1 MRFCLACVAALTTL
15 SVFGESRPSVDVHDL
30 ALVPAVRSFR
40 IGDKPLPSEGYRIRI
55 GADGKASV
63 EAADEAGRFYAGVTL
78 RQLGDVKGPLEI
90 EDWPEYAWRGA
101 LVDESRHFFG
111 EKAMKR
117 IIEWMSYYKMNVL
130 HWHLTDS
137 QGWRIESELY
147 PELNKAGATRPRPDY
162 CKWNVDYEVGPT
174 PCEFYTKA
182 QIRDIVKFAAE
193 RHVTIMPEIDFP
205 GHSRAFNFAFPEL
218 YCLGKQAFIRKL
230 LWDDTHR
237 HTEVICLGNDKV
249 IEMCENLIAE
259 AVDLFP
265 CKVIHI
271 GGDECVT
278 NTWGQCAKC
287 QARIRNEQLGD
298 ERGLQRWFIR
308 RMAAAAAKKGRR
320 IAGWDEMMSADPPKD
335 AIMQN
340 WHAQALGVKAAAAGF
355 DVIMSPNV
363 DTYLDY
369 QQGIP
374 DDSHTYPGFA
384 TDTYLPW
391 WRVLAFD
398 PMKGV
403 DPKYR
408 ARVKGAEACNWS
420 NCTPTEEELLWKM
433 WPRQCAF
440 AEAVWTAAKRP
451 DAKSFARRV
460 KPHLAKMLQDGI
472 VSAPLLE
479 PAKIIFDTDMYTD
492 FDDAGA
498 LALLHAMADE
508 GWCEILATISCTRG
522 NASVAACEVIN
533 GFYGRGDIPVGCAMT
548 GPDRKD
554 DAHFGTYG
562 HLLKSYPN
570 AFKYADSS
578 QAPAALDVYRR
589 VLSAQPDKSV
599 TLCSV
604 GFLNN
609 VAELLEKEPELFA
622 RKIKVWYVMGC
633 TPNGREYNIYR
644 DVPAAKTA
652 LAKCPVPIVYAD
664 FDYGKRVLTGLPLT
678 QGKDG
683 ANPVKDVYRR
693 RLGGAA
699 EGHPSWDLTA
709 VLAAVRGVGFFAKA
723 ERGRYEIVDDKGT
736 SVWHPD
742 PNGRDCRLAEDL
754 PYKRVGEILDSWMM
768 REPKAK

>member
-1 MRFCLACVAALTTL
+1 MSKMIVFFMLAPLAAT
-15 SVFGESRPSVDVHDL
+15 SL
-30 ALVPAVRSFR
+30 ADEPLLVPQVRSFKASDR
-40 IGDKPLPSEGYRIRI
+40 ALPSEGYRIRI
-55 GADGKASV
+55 GADGKAAV

-193 RHVTIMPEIDFP
+193 RHVTIMPEVDFP

-287 QARIRNEQLGD
+287 QARIRNEKLGD

-374 DDSHTYPGFA
+374 G
-384 TDTYLPW
+384 
-391 WRVLAFD
+391 
-398 PMKGV
+398 
-403 DPKYR
+403 
-408 ARVKGAEACNWS
+408 
-420 NCTPTEEELLWKM
+420 
-433 WPRQCAF
+433 
-440 AEAVWTAAKRP
+440 
-451 DAKSFARRV
+451 
-460 KPHLAKMLQDGI
+460 
-472 VSAPLLE
+472 
-479 PAKIIFDTDMYTD
+479 
-492 FDDAGA
+492 
-498 LALLHAMADE
+498 
-508 GWCEILATISCTRG
+508 
-522 NASVAACEVIN
+522 
-533 GFYGRGDIPVGCAMT
+533 
-548 GPDRKD
+548 
-554 DAHFGTYG
+554 DAHT
-562 HLLKSYPN
+562 
-570 AFKYADSS
+570 
-578 QAPAALDVYRR
+578 
-589 VLSAQPDKSV
+589 
-599 TLCSV
+599 
-604 GFLNN
+604 
-609 VAELLEKEPELFA
+609 
-622 RKIKVWYVMGC
+622 
-633 TPNGREYNIYR
+633 
-644 DVPAAKTA
+644 
-652 LAKCPVPIVYAD
+652 
-664 FDYGKRVLTGLPLT
+664 
-678 QGKDG
+678 
-683 ANPVKDVYRR
+683 
-693 RLGGAA
+693 
-699 EGHPSWDLTA
+699 
-709 VLAAVRGVGFFAKA
+709 
-723 ERGRYEIVDDKGT
+723 
-736 SVWHPD
+736 
-742 PNGRDCRLAEDL
+742 
-754 PYKRVGEILDSWMM
+754 
-768 REPKAK
+768 

>member
-193 RHVTIMPEIDFP
+193 RHVTIMPEVDFP

-287 QARIRNEQLGD
+287 QARIRNEKLGD

-460 KPHLAKMLQDGI
+460 KPHLAKMLKDGI

-508 GWCEILATISCTRG
+508 GWC
-522 NASVAACEVIN
+522 
-533 GFYGRGDIPVGCAMT
+533 
-548 GPDRKD
+548 
-554 DAHFGTYG
+554 
-562 HLLKSYPN
+562 
-570 AFKYADSS
+570 
-578 QAPAALDVYRR
+578 
-589 VLSAQPDKSV
+589 
-599 TLCSV
+599 
-604 GFLNN
+604 
-609 VAELLEKEPELFA
+609 
-622 RKIKVWYVMGC
+622 
-633 TPNGREYNIYR
+633 
-644 DVPAAKTA
+644 
-652 LAKCPVPIVYAD
+652 
-664 FDYGKRVLTGLPLT
+664 
-678 QGKDG
+678 
-683 ANPVKDVYRR
+683 
-693 RLGGAA
+693 
-699 EGHPSWDLTA
+699 
-709 VLAAVRGVGFFAKA
+709 
-723 ERGRYEIVDDKGT
+723 
-736 SVWHPD
+736 
-742 PNGRDCRLAEDL
+742 
-754 PYKRVGEILDSWMM
+754 
-768 REPKAK
+768 